1 MFKIGISFGRNDLNL
16 EGHSQMGFSSRTIKN
31 YNKPIDVQSAELQA
45 VENEPHPSG
54 EE

>member
-1 MFKIGISFGRNDLNL
+1 MFKIGISVGRNDLNL
-16 EGHSQMGFSSRTIKN
+16 EGHFQMGFSSKTIKN
-31 YNKPIDVQSAELQA
+31 YNKPIDVQSAELQP